1 MNFKINN
8 MNILTEKE
16 LQDLKEKNKKQIFKT
31 IKKYK
36 SLLEK
41 KENKE
46 LKDVLVYFKSQQAQ
60 NEYTIKCL
68 RNGINDL
75 QEKNKNLI
83 ELNKN

>member
-1 MNFKINN
+1 

-16 LQDLKEKNKKQIFKT
+16 LQDLKEKNKKEMFEIL
-31 IKKYK
+31 KKYK

>member
-1 MNFKINN
+1 

-16 LQDLKEKNKKQIFKT
+16 LQDLKEKNKKEMFEIL
-31 IKKYK
+31 KKYK

-46 LKDVLVYFKSQQAQ
+46 LKDVLVYFRSQQAQ

>member
-1 MNFKINN
+1 
-8 MNILTEKE
+8 MNILTKKE
-16 LQDLKEKNKKQIFKT
+16 LQELKEENKKQIFKT

-46 LKDVLVYFKSQQAQ
+46 LKEVLIYFRSQQAQ